1 MKKVKCVLLVDDDE
15 SDNYFH
21 EYVIKKADICEVL
34 KIVTDGAKALD
45 YINNA
50 GNPDQSIEF
59 PLPDIIFLDINMP
72 RMNGFEFLEEYML
85 LDERFRSGIV
95 ITMLTTS
102 LNPHDQER
110 AIRSGIVSEFLNK
123 PLTIETL
130 EEIMKKY
137 FSQ

>member
-1 MKKVKCVLLVDDDE
+1 MKKVRCVLLVDDDE

-21 EYVIKKADICEVL
+21 EYIIKKADICEDL

-50 GNPDQSIEF
+50 GIDDNDEY

-72 RMNGFEFLEEYML
+72 RMDGFEFLEEYNL
-85 LDERFRSGIV
+85 LDERLRSGIV

-110 AIRSGIVSEFLNK
+110 ALRSGKVSEFLNK
-123 PLTIETL
+123 PLTVEML
-130 EEIMKKY
+130 GEIMKKY
-137 FSQ
+137 FGE